1 MKRNQ
6 RKVLLAYSLDT
17 MELAKLELMGHK
29 VIAVTNLNGGALIR
43 DLLDNKGKPT
53 SKELPAEKVII
64 FNGYRDEDLKA
75 GVIAIRTN
83 FKVKPII
90 AAVTDNSYEWPF
102 EFLLTEHLIKD
113 RDWNLKNAKEYR
125 ENLLLENQAE
135 AERAAKEAEA
145 KAKTEA
151 ELKGE

>member
-29 VIAVTNLNGGALIR
+29 VIAVTNLNGGTLIK
-43 DLLDNKGKPT
+43 DLLEDKAKPT
-53 SKELPAEKVII
+53 SRELPAEKVVV
-64 FNGYRDEDLKA
+64 FNGYGDADLKA

-83 FKVKPII
+83 FQEKPII

-125 ENLLLENQAE
+125 ENLLKENQAE
-135 AERAAKEAEA
+135 AERVAKEAEA
-145 KAKTEA
+145 KVKAEA
-151 ELKGE
+151 QLKGE